1 MTASLPLFVEGA
13 GSIMA
18 VCTLPLLACS
28 LVFLLAAGSD
38 APFAAAG
45 YLVGAAI
52 VAWIRFGGVASVE
65 LTRRGAVVAGLVL
78 TGAAVTTALVRSVG
92 ARRYLVTSMA
102 AVGGSVAAMA
112 WRPCVGKELAK
123 VLNGAGGR
131 PLSSLGSMF
140 FYVGGIGLLTIAI
153 SLISV
158 AVPRVAPVFDSRVT
172 TGFGIG
178 LGAVFGLLLALGLWA
193 DVAESLLVRSSA

>member
-1 MTASLPLFVEGA
+1 MTASLPLFLEGA
-13 GSIMA
+13 GSILQ
-18 VCTLPLLACS
+18 VCTLPLLICS

-38 APFAAAG
+38 APFAAVG

-52 VAWIRFGGVASVE
+52 VAWLRFGGVASVE
-65 LTRRGAVVAGLVL
+65 LSRGGAVVAGFVL
-78 TGAAVTTALVRSVG
+78 AGAAVTTAVVRAGG
-92 ARRYLVTSMA
+92 AGRYLVASMA

-123 VLNGAGGR
+123 VLNATGKH
-131 PLSSLGSMF
+131 PLGSLGSMF
-140 FYVGGIGLLTIAI
+140 LYVGGIGLLTIAI

-158 AVPRVAPVFDSRVT
+158 AVPRIAPFSDSRVT
-172 TGFGIG
+172 AGLGIG